1 MDAFDADVLI
11 YAVKPEHELGRRVR
25 ALMPPAATGSD
36 DPTAGVGS
44 MMLLQ
49 ELLAKPLREGAAA
62 ELNALLD
69 LLGRLDLQHIDRA
82 TASVATTL
90 AAKYRLHA
98 ADATH
103 LATAVV
109 VGADR
114 FITNNQKD
122 FPKTI
127 SEVDVVYPA
136 DLPEVN

>member
-1 MDAFDADVLI
+1 LDGFDADALI
-11 YAVKPEHELGRRVR
+11 YAAARTLPLGRRVA
-25 ALMPPAATGSD
+25 ALFTASSTD
-36 DPTAGVGS
+36 RFAGVGS
-44 MMLLQ
+44 VLLFPD
-49 ELLAKPLREGAAA
+49 LLAKPLRRGDDIEAA
-62 ELNALLD
+62 ELAALLD
-69 LLGRLDLQHIDRA
+69 RLELIPVDHELAKH
-82 TASVATTL
+82 ATTL

-122 FPKTI
+122 FPKSI

-136 DLPEVN
+136 DLPEVS

>member
-11 YAVKPEHELGRRVR
+11 YAVKPEHELGRRIR
-25 ALMPPAATGSD
+25 ALMPPAATGSND
-36 DPTAGVGS
+36 QTAGVGS
-44 MMLLQ
+44 MMLLP

-69 LLGRLDLQHIDRA
+69 LLGRLDLHHVDRA

-98 ADATH
+98 ADAAH

-136 DLPEVN
+136 DLPEVS